1 MKIPQKKNLAIWFY
15 TTKVFA
21 GTSLGVLFGFTRI
34 SEIIALAISI
44 LTISIIILFF
54 RFGLGFEDHPLKI
67 ILWHGTA
74 SYFITI
80 IAFWAII
87 YNMFYC

>member
-1 MKIPQKKNLAIWFY
+1 MKTPQKRNLATWLY
-15 TTKVFA
+15 TIKVFA
-21 GTSLGVLFGFTRI
+21 GTLLGILFGFIQI
-34 SEIIALAISI
+34 SETIALAISI
-44 LTISIIILFF
+44 LVISVIILFF
-54 RFGLGFEDHPLKI
+54 RYGLGFEDHPLKI

-87 YNMFYC
+87 YNIIS